1 MGEKYYA
8 TGRRKEATARV
19 YLIDGGAGKILINNR
34 KLEDY
39 FGRLSAQMALKQP
52 LDLTGTLSKF
62 DVDANVVGGGLS
74 GQAEAVRH
82 GIARALL
89 KVSPEFRSPLKRA
102 GLLTRDPREV
112 ERKKYGRPK
121 ARKRFQYSKR

>member
-1 MGEKYYA
+1 MVEKIFA

-19 YLIDGGAGKILINNR
+19 ILKEGSGSIHINSR
-34 KLEDY
+34 ELKAY
-39 FGRLSAQMALKQP
+39 FGRLSMQMVLKQP
-52 LDLTGTLSKF
+52 LDITGTAAKF
-62 DVDANVVGGGLS
+62 DVKATVEGGGLT

-82 GIARALL
+82 GISRALL
-89 KVSPEFRSPLKRA
+89 KVSPEYRSALKRA

-121 ARKRFQYSKR
+121 ARKRYHYSKR